1 MYIINRNNKQS
12 KKIEEITFSSLGLKE
27 RDDLQEWIVREPA
40 ILGEELLIIQKEFS
54 GFSDTNERLDL
65 LAIDRKGNLVII
77 ENKLDDS
84 GKDVT
89 WQAMKYASYCS
100 TLAKDGIRKI
110 YQEYLNKTEPG
121 VAAEDKICDYLNKS
135 DFDEVQLNHDLSQRI
150 ILVAREFRKE
160 VTSTV
165 LWARKFRIQIQCIKV
180 IPYMFEGHLLLDTEQ
195 IIPVKDV
202 ADITISL
209 DEKAHDEIATG
220 VETAERE
227 LIRDRFWK
235 ELLPKINAKSQL
247 FSGINIDGNHYDH
260 WLTAGAG
267 MSGLGYSFII
277 TKKYASVELAI
288 NKPNKEENKAIYDAL
303 ILEKESIEQYY
314 GSQLSWQRLDDKK
327 MCRITLILDG
337 VNVFNEE
344 DWPQMQEFLVENIIK
359 LSNSFKNHINKLKLT
374 NKP

>member
-1 MYIINRNNKQS
+1 MYIIDTDNKQS
-12 KKIEEITFSSLGLKE
+12 RKIEAITFSSLGLKE
-27 RDDLQEWIVREPA
+27 RDDLQEWIVKEPA

-54 GFSDTNERLDL
+54 GFLDTNERLDL

-100 TLAKDGIRKI
+100 TLGKDGIRKI
-110 YQEYLNKTEPG
+110 YQDYLNKTEPG
-121 VAAEDKICDYLNKS
+121 IIAEDKICDFLNKS

-180 IPYMFEGHLLLDTEQ
+180 TPYLFEGHLLLDTEQ

-209 DEKAHDEIATG
+209 DEKAHDEVATG
-220 VETAERE
+220 AQIAERE

-235 ELLPKINAKSQL
+235 ELLPKMNAKSQL
-247 FSGINIDGNHYDH
+247 YSGISTDSTHYDH

-267 MSGLGYSFII
+267 MSGLGYSFVI
-277 TKKYASVELAI
+277 TKKYAAVELGI
-288 NKPNKEENKAIYDAL
+288 NKPVKEDNKAIYDEL
-303 ILEKESIEQYY
+303 IKHKDEIEQIF
-314 GSQLSWQRLDDKK
+314 GKELTWQRLDDKK
-327 MCRITLILDG
+327 MSRITSILEG
-337 VNVFNEE
+337 VNVFNDE
-344 DWPQMQEFLVENIIK
+344 DWPEMQTFLVEHMIRLNEALKKSI
-359 LSNSFKNHINKLKLT
+359 SKLKQTL
-374 NKP
+374 

>member
-1 MYIINRNNKQS
+1 MYIINRDNKQS
-12 KKIEEITFSSLGLKE
+12 KKIEAVTFSSLGLKE
-27 RDDLQEWIVREPA
+27 RDDLQEWIVNDPT

-100 TLAKDGIRKI
+100 TLGKDGIRKI
-110 YQEYLNKTEPG
+110 YQDYLNKSEPG
-121 VAAEDKICDYLNKS
+121 VTAEDKICEFLLKS

-180 IPYMFEGHLLLDTEQ
+180 KPYLFEGHLLLDTEQ

-220 VETAERE
+220 AEIAERE
-227 LIRDRFWK
+227 LIRNRFWD
-235 ELLPKINAKSQL
+235 ELLPKMNAKSQL
-247 FSGINIDGNHYDH
+247 FSGISTESNHYDH

-267 MSGLGYSFII
+267 MSGLGYSFVI
-277 TKKYASVELAI
+277 TKKYAAVELAI
-288 NKPNKEENKAIYDAL
+288 NKPSQEDNKKIFDT
-303 ILEKESIEQYY
+303 IFRDKEIIEQAF
-314 GSQLSWQRLDDKK
+314 GGPLSWQRLDDKK
-327 MCRITLILDG
+327 MSRITFILDG
-337 VNVFNEE
+337 VNVFNRD
-344 DWPQMQEFLVENIIK
+344 DWPRMQDFLIDNMIK
-359 LSNSFKNHINKLKLT
+359 LSDALKLKINKLKQSQ
-374 NKP
+374 

>member
-1 MYIINRNNKQS
+1 MYIINTKNKS
-12 KKIEEITFSSLGLKE
+12 SEKIQEVTFSELGLKE
-27 RDDLQEWIVREPA
+27 REDLQEWIVNNPI
-40 ILGEELLIIQKEFS
+40 ILGEELLIIQKEFD
-54 GFSDTNERLDL
+54 GFSDTKERLDL
-65 LAIDRKGNLVII
+65 LAIDAKGNLVII

-100 TLAKDGIRKI
+100 TLGKDGVRKI

-121 VAAEDKICDYLNKS
+121 VTAEEKICDFLNKS

-180 IPYMFEGHLLLDTEQ
+180 IPYKFEGHLLLDTEQ

-220 VETAERE
+220 VEIAERE
-227 LIRDRFWK
+227 ILRDKFWK
-235 ELLPKINAKSQL
+235 ELLSKMNDKSQL
-247 FSGINIDGNHYDH
+247 FSGINAEGTHYDH
-260 WLTAGAG
+260 WLSAGAG
-267 MSGLGYSFII
+267 ISGLAYSFVI

-288 NKPNKEENKAIYDAL
+288 NKSNKDENKSIYDYLYKTKDEIENAYG
-303 ILEKESIEQYY
+303 KE
-314 GSQLSWQRLDDKK
+314 LSWQRLDDKK
-327 MCRITLILDG
+327 MCRITFILNG
-337 VNVFNEE
+337 VNVFNVD
-344 DWPQMQEFLVENIIK
+344 DWPQMQQFLVENMIILNDTLK
-359 LSNSFKNHINKLKLT
+359 KYINKMKSI
-374 NKP
+374 

>member
-1 MYIINRNNKQS
+1 MYIINRDNKQS
-12 KKIEEITFSSLGLKE
+12 KKIEAVTFTSLGLKE
-27 RDDLQEWIVREPA
+27 RDDLQEWIVKEPT

-100 TLAKDGIRKI
+100 TLGKEGIRKI
-110 YQEYLNKTEPG
+110 YQDYLNKTEPG
-121 VAAEDKICDYLNKS
+121 VTAEDKICDFLNKS

-180 IPYMFEGHLLLDTEQ
+180 TPYLFEGHLLLDTEQ

-209 DEKAHDEIATG
+209 DEKAHDEIVTG
-220 VETAERE
+220 AEIAERE

-235 ELLPKINAKSQL
+235 ELLPKMNAKSQL
-247 FSGINIDGNHYDH
+247 FSGISTDANHYDH
-260 WLTAGAG
+260 WLTTGAG
-267 MSGLGYSFII
+267 MSGLGYSFVI
-277 TKKYASVELAI
+277 TKKYAAVELGI
-288 NKPNKEENKAIYDAL
+288 NKPVKEDNKIIYDAL
-303 ILEKESIEQYY
+303 LKEKENIEQSF
-314 GSQLSWQRLDDKK
+314 GSPLSWQRLDDKK
-327 MCRITLILDG
+327 MSRITYILNG

-344 DWPQMQEFLVENIIK
+344 DWPQMQEFLVGNMIK
-359 LSNSFKNHINKLKLT
+359 LSDALKKNISRLKQTL
-374 NKP
+374 

>member
-1 MYIINRNNKQS
+1 MYIINRDNKQS
-12 KKIEEITFSSLGLKE
+12 KKIEAITFSSLGLKE
-27 RDDLQEWIVREPA
+27 RDDLQEWIVKEPT

-100 TLAKDGIRKI
+100 TLGKDGIRKI
-110 YQEYLNKTEPG
+110 YQDYLNKTEPG
-121 VAAEDKICDYLNKS
+121 IIAEDKICDFLNKS

-165 LWARKFRIQIQCIKV
+165 LWARKFRIQIQCIKAT
-180 IPYMFEGHLLLDTEQ
+180 PYLFEGHLLLDTEQ

-220 VETAERE
+220 AEIAERE
-227 LIRDRFWK
+227 IIRNRFWN

-247 FSGINIDGNHYDH
+247 FSGISTDSTHYDH

-267 MSGLGYSFII
+267 MSGLGYSFVI
-277 TKKYASVELAI
+277 TKKYAAVELGI
-288 NKPNKEENKAIYDAL
+288 NKPNQEENKKIFDLL
-303 ILEKESIEQYY
+303 IEDKENIEQTF
-314 GSQLSWQRLDDKK
+314 GAPLSWQRLDDKK
-327 MCRITLILDG
+327 MSRITYILDG
-337 VNVFNEE
+337 VNVFNED
-344 DWPQMQEFLVENIIK
+344 DWPQMQQFLVENMIK
-359 LSNSFKNHINKLKLT
+359 LNDALKKNINKLKQSL
-374 NKP
+374 

>member
-1 MYIINRNNKQS
+1 MYIINRENKES
-12 KKIEEITFSSLGLKE
+12 KKIQEVTFSSLGLKE
-27 RDDLQEWIVREPA
+27 RDDLQEWIVHEPA

-65 LAIDRKGNLVII
+65 LAIDRKGNLIII

-100 TLAKDGIRKI
+100 TLGKEGIRKI

-121 VAAEDKICDYLNKS
+121 VAAEDKICDFLNKS

-209 DEKAHDEIATG
+209 DEKAHDEVATG
-220 VETAERE
+220 EEIAERE
-227 LIRDRFWK
+227 LVRDRFWK
-235 ELLPKINAKSQL
+235 ELLLKINAKSQL
-247 FSGINIDGNHYDH
+247 FSGINVDGNHYDH

-267 MSGLGYSFII
+267 ISGLGYTFVI
-277 TKKYASVELAI
+277 TKKYAAIELGI
-288 NKPNKEENKAIYDAL
+288 NKSNKDENKAIYDEL
-303 ILEKESIEQYY
+303 IKEKESIEQSF
-314 GSQLSWQRLDDKK
+314 GAELSWQRLDDKK
-327 MCRITLILDG
+327 MSRITYILEG
-337 VNVFNEE
+337 VNVFNDE
-344 DWPQMQEFLVENIIK
+344 DWPQMQDFLIENMIRFNEI
-359 LSNSFKNHINKLKLT
+359 FKKHINRLKH
-374 NKP
+374 NH

>member
-1 MYIINRNNKQS
+1 MYIINRENKES
-12 KKIEEITFSSLGLKE
+12 KKIQEVTFSSLGLKE

-40 ILGEELLIIQKEFS
+40 ILGEEMLIIQKEFS

-100 TLAKDGIRKI
+100 TLGKEGIRKI

-121 VAAEDKICDYLNKS
+121 VAAEDKICDFLNKS
-135 DFDEVQLNHDLSQRI
+135 DLDEVQLNHDLSQRI

-209 DEKAHDEIATG
+209 DEKAHDEVATG
-220 VETAERE
+220 EEIAERE
-227 LIRDRFWK
+227 LVRDRFWK
-235 ELLPKINAKSQL
+235 GLLLKMNAKSQL
-247 FSGINIDGNHYDH
+247 FSGINVDGNHYDH

-267 MSGLGYSFII
+267 ISGLGYTFVI
-277 TKKYASVELAI
+277 TKKYASIELGI
-288 NKPNKEENKAIYDAL
+288 NKSNKDENKAIYDEL
-303 ILEKESIEQYY
+303 IKEKESIEQSF
-314 GSQLSWQRLDDKK
+314 GAELSWQRLDDKK
-327 MCRITLILDG
+327 MSRITYILEG
-337 VNVFNEE
+337 VNVFNDE
-344 DWPQMQEFLVENIIK
+344 DWPQMQNFLIENMIRFNEI
-359 LSNSFKNHINKLKLT
+359 FKKYINKLKH
-374 NKP
+374 NH

>member
-1 MYIINRNNKQS
+1 MYIINRENKQS
-12 KKIEEITFSSLGLKE
+12 KKIESITFSSLGLKE
-27 RDDLQEWIVREPA
+27 RDDLQEWIVKEPM

-100 TLAKDGIRKI
+100 TLGKEGIRKI
-110 YQEYLNKTEPG
+110 YQDYLNKTEPG
-121 VAAEDKICDYLNKS
+121 VIAEDRICDFLNKS

-209 DEKAHDEIATG
+209 DEKAHDEVATG
-220 VETAERE
+220 AEIAERG
-227 LIRDRFWK
+227 LVRNRFWN
-235 ELLPKINAKSQL
+235 ELLSSMNAKSQL
-247 FSGINIDGNHYDH
+247 FSGISTDSSHYDH
-260 WLTAGAG
+260 WITTGAG
-267 MSGLGYSFII
+267 MGGLGYTFVI
-277 TKKYASVELAI
+277 TKKYVAVELGI
-288 NKPNKEENKAIYDAL
+288 NKTSKEDNKKIFDLL
-303 ILEKESIEQYY
+303 IEDKEDIEGIF
-314 GSQLSWQRLDDKK
+314 GSPLSWQRLDDKK
-327 MCRITLILDG
+327 MSRITCILDG
-337 VNVFNEE
+337 VNVFNED
-344 DWPQMQEFLVENIIK
+344 DWPEMQQFLVENMIK
-359 LSNSFKNHINKLKLT
+359 LNEALKKNINKLKQ
-374 NKP
+374 NI

>member
-1 MYIINRNNKQS
+1 MYIINRDNKQS
-12 KKIEEITFSSLGLKE
+12 KKIEAITFSSLGLKE
-27 RDDLQEWIVREPA
+27 RDDLQEWIVKEPT

-100 TLAKDGIRKI
+100 TLGKDGIRKI
-110 YQEYLNKTEPG
+110 YQDYLNKTEPG
-121 VAAEDKICDYLNKS
+121 IIAEDKICDFLNKS

-165 LWARKFRIQIQCIKV
+165 LWARKFRIQIQCIKAT
-180 IPYMFEGHLLLDTEQ
+180 PYLFEGHLLLDTEQ

-209 DEKAHDEIATG
+209 DEKAHDEVATG
-220 VETAERE
+220 AEIAERE
-227 LIRDRFWK
+227 IIRNRFWN

-247 FSGINIDGNHYDH
+247 FSGISTDSTHYDH

-267 MSGLGYSFII
+267 MSGLGYSFVI
-277 TKKYASVELAI
+277 TKKYAAVELGI
-288 NKPNKEENKAIYDAL
+288 NKPNQEENKKIFDLL
-303 ILEKESIEQYY
+303 IEDKENIEQTF
-314 GSQLSWQRLDDKK
+314 GAPLSWQRLDDKK
-327 MCRITLILDG
+327 MSRITYILDG
-337 VNVFNEE
+337 VNVFNED
-344 DWPQMQEFLVENIIK
+344 DWPQMQQFLVENMIK
-359 LSNSFKNHINKLKLT
+359 LNDALKKNINKLKQSL
-374 NKP
+374 

>member
-1 MYIINRNNKQS
+1 MYIINRENKQS
-12 KKIEEITFSSLGLKE
+12 KKVEAITFSSLGLKE
-27 RDDLQEWIVREPA
+27 RDDLQEWIVKEPM

-100 TLAKDGIRKI
+100 TLGKEGIRKI
-110 YQEYLNKTEPG
+110 YQDYLNKTEPG
-121 VAAEDKICDYLNKS
+121 VMPEDKICDFLNKS

-209 DEKAHDEIATG
+209 DEKAHDEVATG
-220 VETAERE
+220 AEIAERE
-227 LIRDRFWK
+227 LVRNRFWN
-235 ELLPKINAKSQL
+235 ELLPSINAKSQL
-247 FSGINIDGNHYDH
+247 FSGISTDSNHYDH
-260 WLTAGAG
+260 WITTGAG
-267 MSGLGYSFII
+267 MSGLGYTFII
-277 TKKYASVELAI
+277 TKKYAAVELGI
-288 NKPNKEENKAIYDAL
+288 NKTSKEDNKKIFDLL
-303 ILEKESIEQYY
+303 IEDKEDIEQIF
-314 GSQLSWQRLDDKK
+314 GAPLSWQRLDDKK
-327 MCRITLILDG
+327 MSRITCILDG
-337 VNVFNEE
+337 VNVFNED
-344 DWPQMQEFLVENIIK
+344 DWPKIKNFLVENMIK
-359 LSNSFKNHINKLKLT
+359 LNEALKKNINNLKQ
-374 NKP
+374 NI

>member
-1 MYIINRNNKQS
+1 MYIINRENKES
-12 KKIEEITFSSLGLKE
+12 KKIQEVTFSSLGLKE

-100 TLAKDGIRKI
+100 TLGKEGIRKI

-121 VAAEDKICDYLNKS
+121 VAAEDKICDFLNKS

-209 DEKAHDEIATG
+209 DEKAHDEVATG
-220 VETAERE
+220 EEIAERE
-227 LIRDRFWK
+227 LVRDRFWK
-235 ELLPKINAKSQL
+235 ELLLKMNAKSQL
-247 FSGINIDGNHYDH
+247 FSGINVDGNHYDH

-267 MSGLGYSFII
+267 ISGLGYTFVI
-277 TKKYASVELAI
+277 TKKYASIELGI
-288 NKPNKEENKAIYDAL
+288 NKSIKDENKAIYDEL
-303 ILEKESIEQYY
+303 IKEKESIEQSF
-314 GSQLSWQRLDDKK
+314 GAELSWQRLDDKK
-327 MCRITLILDG
+327 MSRITYILEG
-337 VNVFNEE
+337 VNVFNDE
-344 DWPQMQEFLVENIIK
+344 DWPQMQNFLIENMIK
-359 LSNSFKNHINKLKLT
+359 FNEIFKKHINKLKH
-374 NKP
+374 NH

>member
-1 MYIINRNNKQS
+1 MFVINTKDKSS
-12 KKIEEITFSSLGLKE
+12 KKLQEVYFSELGLKE
-27 RDDLQEWIVREPA
+27 RDDLQEWIVNDPT
-40 ILGEELLIIQKEFS
+40 ILGEELLIIQKEFD
-54 GFSDTNERLDL
+54 GFSDTKERLDL
-65 LAIDRKGNLVII
+65 LAIDIKGNLVII

-100 TLAKDGIRKI
+100 TLGKDNIRKI
-110 YQEYLNKTEPG
+110 YQDYLNKIEP
-121 VAAEDKICDYLNKS
+121 VVIAEDKICDFLNKS

-180 IPYMFEGHLLLDTEQ
+180 IPYKFDGHLLLDTEQ

-209 DEKAHDEIATG
+209 DEKAHDEIVTG
-220 VETAERE
+220 AEIAERE
-227 LIRDRFWK
+227 VIRDKFWK
-235 ELLPKINAKSQL
+235 ELLPMMNAKSVL
-247 FSGINIDGNHYDH
+247 FSGINTGGAHYDH

-267 MSGLGYSFII
+267 MSGLGYSFVI
-277 TKKYASVELAI
+277 TKKYAAVELAI
-288 NKPNKEENKAIYDAL
+288 NKANKDENKAIFDRLFVERKA
-303 ILEKESIEQYY
+303 IEQAY
-314 GSQLSWQRLDDKK
+314 GSELSWQRLDDKK
-327 MCRITLILDG
+327 MSRITCILNG

-344 DWPQMQEFLVENIIK
+344 DWHKMQEFLIDNMIT
-359 LSNSFKNHINKLKLT
+359 LSETFKKYIRKLK
-374 NKP
+374 NS